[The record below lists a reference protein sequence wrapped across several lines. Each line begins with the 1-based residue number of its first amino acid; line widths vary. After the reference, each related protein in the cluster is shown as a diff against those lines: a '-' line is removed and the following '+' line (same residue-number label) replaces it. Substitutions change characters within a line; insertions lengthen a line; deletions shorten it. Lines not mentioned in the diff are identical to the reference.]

1 LSVRRIHLIPL
12 ADAPPLQIRII
23 DASISAAR
31 ARLRHPHAAIDQR
44 RDYQKDGRKHIMR
57 GSNVKVI
64 VIALLASA
72 VLFTACGA
80 AGPAY
85 SRATMTVSY
94 MTHR

>member
-1 LSVRRIHLIPL
+1 LSVRRIHLILL

-23 DASISAAR
+23 DASISAAC
-31 ARLRHPHAAIDQR
+31 ARLRHPHAAIHQR
-44 RDYQKDGRKHIMR
+44 RDYQRDGRKNIMR
-57 GSNVKVI
+57 RANMKVI
-64 VIALLASA
+64 VIVLLASA
-72 VLFTACGA
+72 ALFTACGA